1 MNEHDNPQDIWRRN
15 DPELP
20 QPPTTAEICALAR
33 RRVRQDVWFRRIG
46 VLVLA
51 GSAIG
56 YAHNTWEIE
65 QLWVRLGLGW
75 ILIVIAVF
83 LFGLLLDRTGHRASN
98 ETCEGF
104 LLRSLQRKRDGYLA
118 LRRIVLLFIPGV
130 AATWWGGG
138 LALKAGAMGLNPS
151 SPYYRYLTGIWP
163 MIATCFLLLLLWLAF
178 SVSAKKAFAELEA
191 LRHRIAE

>member
-1 MNEHDNPQDIWRRN
+1 MNDHDNLQDLWRRN
-15 DPELP
+15 DPGLP

-33 RRVRQDVWFRRIG
+33 RRVQEDLWFRRIG

-56 YAHNTWEIE
+56 YAYNTWKIE
-65 QLWVRLGLGW
+65 QSWVRLGQGW
-75 ILIVIAVF
+75 MLIVLTLF
-83 LFGLLLDRTGHRASN
+83 LFGLLLDRTSQRASN

-118 LRRIVLLFIPGV
+118 LRRVVLLFIPGI

-138 LALKAGAMGLNPS
+138 LAMRLDPS
-151 SPYYRYLTGIWP
+151 SPYFRYLTGNWP
-163 MIATCFLLLLLWLAF
+163 MITVCFLLLLVWLAF

-191 LRHRIAE
+191 LRQRIGAAPQ

>member
-1 MNEHDNPQDIWRRN
+1 MNDHDNPQDVWKRN
-15 DPELP
+15 DPGLP

-33 RRVRQDVWFRRIG
+33 RRVQEDVWLRRIG

-56 YAHNTWEIE
+56 YAHNTWEI
-65 QLWVRLGLGW
+65 QQPWVRLGQGW
-75 ILIVIAVF
+75 MLIVITVF

-118 LRRIVLLFIPGV
+118 LRRIALLFIPGI
-130 AATWWGGG
+130 AATYWGGG
-138 LALKAGAMGLNPS
+138 LAMRLDPS
-151 SPYYRYLTGIWP
+151 SPYYRYFTGIWP
-163 MIATCFLLLLLWLAF
+163 MITLYFLLLLVWLAF
-178 SVSAKKAFAELEA
+178 SVSAKKTFAELEA
-191 LRHRIAE
+191 LRQRIGAAPQ

>member
-1 MNEHDNPQDIWRRN
+1 
-15 DPELP
+15 
-20 QPPTTAEICALAR
+20 
-33 RRVRQDVWFRRIG
+33 
-46 VLVLA
+46 
-51 GSAIG
+51 
-56 YAHNTWEIE
+56 
-65 QLWVRLGLGW
+65 
-75 ILIVIAVF
+75 VITVF
-83 LFGLLLDRTGHRASN
+83 IFGLLLDRTGHRVSN
-98 ETCEGF
+98 ETCERF

-138 LALKAGAMGLNPS
+138 LALKAGAMGLHPS

-178 SVSAKKAFAELEA
+178 SVSAKKALAELKA